1 VKRWLLG
8 EFRSPE
14 RLLEA
19 ARALRARGFTRLDT
33 LTPFPVEGVDEVLEL
48 PSSRLP
54 LLGLVAGVGG
64 AAGAY
69 LVQWFTQA
77 VDWPLNVGGRP
88 LHAGPV
94 FIPISFE
101 SAVLAAAGAL
111 FFGVLA
117 ACGLPRVTHPFFELE
132 AFRSASIDGFWVAV
146 AVEDDAGLDAADA
159 ALRELGAAQV
169 SQVEGR
175 G

>member
-1 VKRWLLG
+1 MRGWLLG

-19 ARALRARGFTRLDT
+19 ARGLRARGFTRLDAF
-33 LTPFPVEGVDEVLEL
+33 TPFPVEGMDEALAL
-48 PSSRLP
+48 PPSRLP
-54 LLGLVAGVGG
+54 RLALVAGVGG

-77 VDWPLNVGGRP
+77 VDWPLDVGGRP

-94 FIPISFE
+94 FIPIAFE
-101 SAVLAAAGAL
+101 TAVLSAASAIFL
-111 FFGVLA
+111 GVLIG
-117 ACGLPRVTHPFFELE
+117 CGLPRVTHPFLGLE
-132 AFRSASIDGFWVAV
+132 PFRSASIDGFWVSV
-146 AVEDDAGLDAADA
+146 AVDDDAGGAAADA
-159 ALRELGAAQV
+159 ALRELGAVKV
-169 SQVEGR
+169 SRVEEG